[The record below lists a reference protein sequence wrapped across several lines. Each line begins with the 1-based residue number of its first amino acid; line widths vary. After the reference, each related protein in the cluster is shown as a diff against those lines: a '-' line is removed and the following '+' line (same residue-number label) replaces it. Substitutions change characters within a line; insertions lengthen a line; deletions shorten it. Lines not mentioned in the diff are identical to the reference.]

1 MSGTLSWPVIVWI
14 IVALG
19 VGVFIYS
26 IVEAERE
33 ATQAWKMLEKAFS
46 TENFDKSIFKNSN
59 GVANGL
65 LEIGEAKI
73 GANTRIVPDGVL
85 IWGIKSSMVLI
96 PWSQI
101 RKSSV
106 QPNSKK
112 KIGLRVTLNEK
123 SDLEI
128 HVPWLDRFPSL
139 D

>member
-1 MSGTLSWPVIVWI
+1 MSGSISWPVVAWI

-19 VGVFIYS
+19 IGVFAYYF
-26 IVEAERE
+26 VEARREAER
-33 ATQAWKMLEKAFS
+33 AWKMLERVFGTK
-46 TENFDKSIFKNSN
+46 NFDKSIFKNSN

-73 GANTRIVPDGVL
+73 GANTRIVANGVL

-96 PWSQI
+96 PWSRI

-106 QPNSKK
+106 QPNNKK
-112 KIGLRVTLNEK
+112 KIGLRVAFDK
-123 SDLEI
+123 QSDLEI
-128 HVPWLDRFPSL
+128 LVPWHEKFPSL